1 MKKTMRKI
9 GKWFLIICG
18 IWVTFLTCDMMANY
32 IDYRNNGFSHD
43 MAIEWAQKTT
53 EDNWMKP
60 VNDWLDSLKSKE
72 SEVLEFPMI
81 IQSIQGNTLINEYKS
96 GR

>member
-1 MKKTMRKI
+1 MKKVMKKI

-18 IWVTFLTCDMMANY
+18 IWVTFLLCDMTANY
-32 IDYRNNGFSHD
+32 IHYLNNGFSYE
-43 MAIEWAQKTT
+43 MAAEWAQEQT
-53 EDNWMKP
+53 ERNWMKP

-72 SEVLEFPMI
+72 SEVKTYPMVV
-81 IQSIQGNTLINEYKS
+81 QSIQGNTLVNEFKS